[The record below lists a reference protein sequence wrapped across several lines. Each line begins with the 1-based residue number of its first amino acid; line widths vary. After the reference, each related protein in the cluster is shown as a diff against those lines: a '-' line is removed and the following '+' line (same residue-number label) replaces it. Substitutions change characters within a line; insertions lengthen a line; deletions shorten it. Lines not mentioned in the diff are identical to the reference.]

1 MAWARYGIRYSIDQ
15 CLPSERGA
23 VGARSARRHAR
34 LKNNRVLSLDAF
46 RGFAIAAMLLV
57 NNPGDWDHVYA
68 PLLHAHWN
76 GWTFTDWVFPFF
88 VFISGMAMTISLAR
102 RAQAGADKT
111 ALLLATSRRAL
122 TIVGIGLLLNL
133 IPSFNFE
140 TLRLPGVLQR
150 LGLCT
155 LAAAPIVIWF
165 KPRGVA
171 IWALL
176 LMVVYS
182 VIQLGLPVPNVD
194 GVVHTGLLEPGQDA
208 GAWLDRLV
216 LGQAHMWKTART
228 WDPEGLLSTLP
239 AVASQLL
246 GVLAGYVLASK
257 RQPAEKAMAWVLAGL
272 ASLWIGQVLD
282 GVLMPINKSLWT
294 PSYVFA
300 MAGWAQLV
308 FAVFYWLLDALPQP
322 LARERWARVFHPLV
336 VFGMNALFLF
346 ALSGLLAK
354 LLYTV
359 KLADGTKLG
368 RALYAPLRDSGLAP
382 VNASLLHAIAFVL
395 VMYAIAWLMY
405 RKGWFI
411 KV

>member
-1 MAWARYGIRYSIDQ
+1 MSKRI
-15 CLPSERGA
+15 
-23 VGARSARRHAR
+23 
-34 LKNNRVLSLDAF
+34 LSLDAF

-57 NNPGDWDHVYA
+57 NNPGDWGHVYA
-68 PLLHAHWN
+68 PLLHAKWH

-102 RAQAGADKT
+102 RAQAGADKA

-122 TIVGIGLLLNL
+122 VIIGIGLALNL

-155 LAAAPIVIWF
+155 LAAAPIVIWHG
-165 KPRGVA
+165 KRGVA
-171 IWALL
+171 VWAVL
-176 LMVVYS
+176 LMALYALV
-182 VIQLGLPVPNVD
+182 QLCLPVPDVE
-194 GVVHTGLLEPGQDA
+194 GVTHIGLLEPGKDA
-208 GAWLDRLV
+208 GAWLDRLL
-216 LGQAHMWKTART
+216 LGEAHLWKQART

-239 AVASQLL
+239 AVSTQLL
-246 GVLAGYVLASK
+246 GVLAGYVLASNQ
-257 RQPAEKAMAWVLAGL
+257 QPADKTMTWVLAGL
-272 ASLWIGQVLD
+272 ASLWLGQGLD
-282 GVLMPINKSLWT
+282 ALLMPINKSLWT

-300 MAGWAQLV
+300 MAGWALLV
-308 FAVFYWLLDALPQP
+308 FAVLHWLLDAMPQP
-322 LARERWARVFHPLV
+322 LARERWARVLHPLV

-346 ALSGLLAK
+346 ALSGLVAK

-359 KLADGTKLG
+359 KFADGSTLG

-382 VNASLLHAIAFVL
+382 VNASLLHAIAFML
-395 VMYAIAWLMY
+395 FMYAVAWFMY
-405 RKGWFI
+405 RKHWFI

>member
-1 MAWARYGIRYSIDQ
+1 M
-15 CLPSERGA
+15 
-23 VGARSARRHAR
+23 
-34 LKNNRVLSLDAF
+34 NNGRILSLDAF

-57 NNPGDWDHVYA
+57 NNPGDWGNVYA

-111 ALLLATSRRAL
+111 ALLLSTSRRAL
-122 TIVGIGLLLNL
+122 VIIGIGLLLNL
-133 IPSFNFE
+133 IPYFNFE
-140 TLRLPGVLQR
+140 TLRIPGVLQR

-155 LAAAPIVIWF
+155 LAAAPIVIWCGR
-165 KPRGVA
+165 RGVA
-171 IWALL
+171 IWALA
-176 LMVVYS
+176 LMTIYAVV
-182 VIQLGLPVPNVD
+182 QLGLPVPD
-194 GVVHTGLLEPGQDA
+194 AEGVVHVGLLEPGKDV
-208 GAWLDRLV
+208 GAWLDRL
-216 LGQAHMWKTART
+216 LLDGHLWKQART

-257 RQPAEKAMAWVLAGL
+257 KQPAEKTMTWVLAGL
-272 ASLWIGQVLD
+272 ASLWLGQVLD
-282 GVLMPINKSLWT
+282 GLLMPINKSLWT

-300 MAGWAQLV
+300 MAGWALLV
-308 FAVFYWLLDALPQP
+308 FAVFYWLLDAMPQP
-322 LARERWARVFHPLV
+322 LARQRWARLFHPLV

-346 ALSGLLAK
+346 ALSGLVAK

-359 KLADGTKLG
+359 KFADGSTLG
-368 RALYAPLRDSGLAP
+368 RVLYAPLRDSGLAP
-382 VNASLLHAIAFVL
+382 MNASLLHAIAFVL
-395 VMYAIAWLMY
+395 LMYAIAWLMY
-405 RKGWFI
+405 RKHWFV